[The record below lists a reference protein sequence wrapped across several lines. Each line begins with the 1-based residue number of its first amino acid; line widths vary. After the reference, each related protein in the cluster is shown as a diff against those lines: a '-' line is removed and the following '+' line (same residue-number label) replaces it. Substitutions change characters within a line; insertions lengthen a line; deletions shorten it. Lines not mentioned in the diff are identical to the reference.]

1 MSFFFFPPKKA
12 DNEREYMEGIRLY
25 VCVWRDLLRDNK
37 EWEWEGKT
45 EKIDSGT
52 IRNSVLEA
60 VKTQIES
67 ERERL

>member
-1 MSFFFFPPKKA
+1 M
-12 DNEREYMEGIRLY
+12 
-25 VCVWRDLLRDNK
+25 LRDNK
-37 EWEWEGKT
+37 EWEWEGKK